1 MSGKIRPLLQ
11 NKNSKKV
18 CKYTYSRMPMDEPVH
33 MEISTVDD
41 FFSVIE
47 GIVTD
52 PDNFD
57 KLPDNM
63 IFAKDYET
71 LHKIQQNRFF
81 QTAILMMLGQAGVQ

>member
-1 MSGKIRPLLQ
+1 
-11 NKNSKKV
+11 
-18 CKYTYSRMPMDEPVH
+18 MPMDEPVH